1 LSTLL
6 LLLIAHNYHVRA
18 RDAGVNLRL
27 LSMALA
33 GFSTEPDSL
42 WHSTCAS
49 LSAHIT
55 HPYLRAC
62 FAFLSKCSNADHHGG
77 GGRGALTKHRSAD
90 DRHWGDAAKP
100 KPALDSSSTSFE
112 RSSGSSSDRVR
123 HDGATSPRGEGPTHA
138 IGSGF
143 DDILFDT
150 KLTLRDRIAFASRYL
165 SDTHFTQF
173 LGVLKEI
180 AVSRG
185 LLEGVLLTGLT
196 LDGVALFQ
204 SYINRT
210 CDIQTAVLVMSHVV
224 PSRFNDQRVSSWVQW
239 CVPITQSITHSL
251 ARSLTHSLALPSDG
265 VAIATCWIG
274 GSSGTNERSLIL
286 ATTLTARAE
295 ATCRKSTPSATSAAS
310 AYRCEPRERASFST
324 KHVIAHARIHK
335 PKSEYV

>member
-239 CVPITQSITHSL
+239 CVPITQSINHSL
-251 ARSLTHSLALPSDG
+251 ARSLTHSPNRRDIRATVSPGLSIVCVVRRDVRTDRQALLRGRHQHHSTRTRRQVSISLDQD
-265 VAIATCWIG
+265 A
-274 GSSGTNERSLIL
+274 SS
-286 ATTLTARAE
+286 
-295 ATCRKSTPSATSAAS
+295 
-310 AYRCEPRERASFST
+310 
-324 KHVIAHARIHK
+324 
-335 PKSEYV
+335 